1 MVMIGVLAS
10 LAFGSRI
17 ECLCGIL
24 HCSTPNSCQ
33 EKARAAMRHPE
44 PIEYLVSR

>member
-17 ECLCGIL
+17 ECLCDIL
-24 HCSTPNSCQ
+24 HCSTPNNCL
-33 EKARAAMRHPE
+33 ERARAVMRHPE
-44 PIEYLVSR
+44 HIECRVSR